1 MSKNDIIAALAE
13 AFGEVGGIDA
23 SAVRT
28 DASLFVD
35 LNADSMVIAEALL
48 IVEERFGLTVSDDFA
63 EEMTTVGDLA
73 EHILSAGSSSA
84 A

>member
-1 MSKNDIIAALAE
+1 MTKHDIVAALAE
-13 AFGEVGGIDA
+13 AFAEVGRIDP
-23 SAVRT
+23 STVRP

-48 IVEERFGLTVSDDFA
+48 VVEERFGLVVSDDFA

-73 EHILSAGSSSA
+73 EHILTASSSSA